1 MKHFIFRYGT
11 ALTIGVTCNRGR
23 KHQSDSVHGIG
34 LCAVAMILGTS
45 SSEEFHTVIRSLWTK
60 HLSSIEINHKLI
72 EVYDDGIMRVQ
83 HVSNWCMELG
93 NGSWDIRHDDDCS
106 GQQADQG
113 RVWTE
118 QSGGTGFGKA
128 ASDTWKVADY
138 TIISTNGCSWM
149 VLNTGSPVLF

>member
-1 MKHFIFRYGT
+1 
-11 ALTIGVTCNRGR
+11 
-23 KHQSDSVHGIG
+23 
-34 LCAVAMILGTS
+34 MILGTS

-113 RVWTE
+113 RV
-118 QSGGTGFGKA
+118 
-128 ASDTWKVADY
+128 
-138 TIISTNGCSWM
+138 
-149 VLNTGSPVLF
+149 